1 MRSYAPYA
9 KARDGRYLLKKSK
22 TEMPIKINFI
32 ILRQIK
38 VSRTKKTNYATIII
52 PNLCTPSF

>member
-9 KARDGRYLLKKSK
+9 IARNGRYLQK
-22 TEMPIKINFI
+22 TKIKMLDKINFI